1 MTSLVNVSE
10 GYRDVGARATRMLVT
25 VSDEVLMNET
35 TFKAFANDMLT
46 GVAKKLCDQFFEE
59 HQEWVRDVF
68 NVQSLRIALLDEL
81 QRRVVE
87 LAGAVDVAPDVDA
100 PPDIRELITP

>member
-35 TFKAFANDMLT
+35 TFKAFANDMLD
-46 GVAKKLCDQFFEE
+46 G
-59 HQEWVRDVF
+59 
-68 NVQSLRIALLDEL
+68 
-81 QRRVVE
+81 RRE
-87 LAGAVDVAPDVDA
+87 KTL
-100 PPDIRELITP
+100 